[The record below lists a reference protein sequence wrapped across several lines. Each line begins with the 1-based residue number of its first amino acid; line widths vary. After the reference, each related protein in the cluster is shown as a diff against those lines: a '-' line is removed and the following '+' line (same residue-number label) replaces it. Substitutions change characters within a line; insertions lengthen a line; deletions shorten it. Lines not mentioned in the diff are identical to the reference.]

1 MKAAGKR
8 PGKRPKLPVKNVEI
22 QFAGSQKEGIPVVDS
37 RPGKKHTK
45 AGRKRKSEGR
55 GRKKVHPNEKR
66 QDAVDVYAEV
76 VIPSEARLHP
86 TAAQLLGQKA
96 VDQEGIQDDPMLEE
110 ELLRPLI
117 VNELA
122 DDGIFVVDNLDNQ
135 VKIWDAEVSCTG

>member
-1 MKAAGKR
+1 MTIDKGKSTQEQ
-8 PGKRPKLPVKNVEI
+8 VE
-22 QFAGSQKEGIPVVDS
+22 
-37 RPGKKHTK
+37 KK
-45 AGRKRKSEGR
+45 KSEGR

-66 QDAVDVYAEV
+66 QDAVDVNAEV

-110 ELLRPLI
+110 EILRPLI
-117 VNELA
+117 VNELT